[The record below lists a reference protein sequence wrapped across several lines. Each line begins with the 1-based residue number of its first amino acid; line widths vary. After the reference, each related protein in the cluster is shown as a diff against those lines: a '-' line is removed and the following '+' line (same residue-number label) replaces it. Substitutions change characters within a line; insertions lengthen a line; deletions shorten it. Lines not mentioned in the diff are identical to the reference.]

1 MRLRYVVTVADF
13 GVMGQYMATVRQ
25 RRFRNLA
32 FARRYELK
40 FYKKAMRAP
49 NRKGRIENWGSGV
62 HFVNNGNFAEVRTND
77 NFYNP
82 VRTITITCEN
92 A

>member
-1 MRLRYVVTVADF
+1 MRLRYVVTVTDF

-40 FYKKAMRAP
+40 FYKKAMRTP
-49 NRKGRIENWGSGV
+49 NRKGRIENWGSGI
-62 HFVNNGNFAEVRTND
+62 HFVNGGNFAKVCTD
-77 NFYNP
+77 DALYNP
-82 VRTITITCEN
+82 VRTITITCEV